1 MIRILPLLAVLAASA
16 APLAAQT
23 SSGTIWFVS
32 GKGEGS
38 KQDTIVQMWK
48 PGVLRME
55 MSDAQA
61 RGAGYMIVD
70 SKAQTMTYVMTGEKM
85 YMTRP
90 FPKLGPNATS
100 DMGELTVTET
110 GRTETI
116 AGVSCRV
123 YEGSRTDKDGKV
135 HKGEACLAKGVG
147 FQLADVLMTMMK
159 NSGAGGSFYNTMKKF
174 KDQDLHAL
182 KWTDL
187 TDGKAN
193 ETFVAIKIDRTP
205 PPESAFQPPS
215 GFTKMD
221 MPANI
226 PLKTP

>member
-1 MIRILPLLAVLAASA
+1 MSRIVPLIAALASA

-23 SSGTIWFVS
+23 SSGTIWFTTGKS
-32 GKGEGS
+32 GES
-38 KQDTIVQMWK
+38 KLDTIIQMTK
-48 PGVLRME
+48 PGMLRME
-55 MSDAQA
+55 GFGGERS
-61 RGAGYMIVD
+61 RGSYLIVD
-70 SKAQTMTYVMTGEKM
+70 SKAQTMTMVMAEQKM

-90 FPKLGPNATS
+90 FPKISPGADS
-100 DMGELTVTET
+100 GMGQLTVNET
-110 GRTETI
+110 SRTETI

-123 YEGSRTDKDGKV
+123 YEGTRTDRDGKV

-147 FQLADVLMTMMK
+147 FQFADVFMSMMK
-159 NSGAGGSFYNTMKKF
+159 NSGASGSFYAALKKF

-182 KWTDL
+182 RWTDIK
-187 TDGKAN
+187 DGKPD
-193 ETFVAIKIDRTP
+193 EMFTAIKIDRTP

-215 GFTKMD
+215 GYTKMD